1 MLARPS
7 GAQAVLLAGLLAVL
21 ALMPL
26 FSGSYMVGILTVSLI
41 YVIWAM
47 SWDFFTGLSGRENF
61 GFQLFI
67 GAGAYTTG
75 FLDAT
80 LGVSPWLGLVAAVVM
95 AALVGVL
102 IGFPTL
108 RLKGPYFALAT
119 LAAAEITQ
127 HMLIILWNIT
137 GGEDGLYGLT
147 PLFFEPVQ
155 FYYFVLG
162 VMIVS
167 AAILIALTR
176 SRWGMLLRAI
186 RGDEASCQAAGINV
200 TFYKIAGLSVSAG
213 FAGLGGALFAS
224 YQMHVGPNTMSV
236 MLLISIVSMVYV
248 GGLGSVYGAIGGAI
262 LLSLLGELL
271 RGAGEYR
278 LLIYALVLIF
288 VIFFLRNGLIAPL
301 WQKLGIKRLPR
312 SVTP

>member
-1 MLARPS
+1 MLARLSPP
-7 GAQAVLLAGLLAVL
+7 QIAVL
-21 ALMPL
+21 AGILVVLGAAPL
-26 FSGSYMVGILTVSLI
+26 FSGSYMIGILTVALI
-41 YVIWAM
+41 YVLWAM

-61 GFQLFI
+61 GYQLFV
-67 GAGAYTTG
+67 GVGAYTTG
-75 FLDAT
+75 FLDVNF
-80 LGVSPWLGLVAAVVM
+80 GVSPWFGLVAATVM
-95 AALVGVL
+95 AALVGVA

-127 HMLIILWNIT
+127 HMLIILWSIT

-162 VMIVS
+162 AMLVS
-167 AAILIALTR
+167 AIVLIALTH
-176 SRWGMLLRAI
+176 SRWGLLLRAI
-186 RGDEASCQAAGINV
+186 RGDEASSQAAGINV
-200 TFYKIAGLSVSAG
+200 TFYKIAGLSISAA
-213 FAGLGGALFAS
+213 FAGLGGALYAS

-301 WQKLGIKRLPR
+301 WQRLGSRRLR
-312 SVTP
+312 SARV

>member
-1 MLARPS
+1 MLERIS
-7 GAQAVLLAGLLAVL
+7 GSQAVVLLAMLAML
-21 ALMPL
+21 ALAPL
-26 FSGSYMVGILTVSLI
+26 FSGSYMVGILTVALI

-61 GFQLFI
+61 GYQLFI
-67 GAGAYTTG
+67 GVGAYTTG
-75 FLDAT
+75 FLDVN
-80 LGVSPWLGLVAAVVM
+80 LGLSPWLGLVAAVVM
-95 AALVGVL
+95 ATLVGVA

-108 RLKGPYFALAT
+108 RLRGPYFALAT

-127 HMLIILWNIT
+127 HMLIILWGIT

-147 PLFFEPVQ
+147 PLFFEPLQ
-155 FYYFVLG
+155 LYYFVLAAA
-162 VMIVS
+162 IVS

-200 TFYKIAGLSVSAG
+200 TFYKIAGLSVSAAS
-213 FAGLGGALFAS
+213 AGMGGALYAS

-248 GGLGSVYGAIGGAI
+248 GGLSTVYGAIGGAI

-271 RGAGEYR
+271 RGAGEFR

-288 VIFFLRNGLIAPL
+288 VIFFLRRGLIAPL
-301 WQKLGIKRLPR
+301 WQKLGRKRPGG
-312 SVTP
+312 VAP